1 MLYGTNLV
9 LFAGTDADP
18 QAAGWDYMKFLTSTE
33 TNEAFVQQTGYMP
46 VRQSAFNSTTLQG
59 YYAKAPAG
67 KAGPQS
73 LPFAFVDSTLPAWDT
88 CRDIIATDYTSV
100 LVGQSTAD
108 AALSKM
114 AQSCNSALAQG

>member
-1 MLYGTNLV
+1 LYGTNLV
-9 LFAGTDADP
+9 LFAGTDADT
-18 QAAGWDYMKFLTSTE
+18 QAAGWDYMKFLTSTD

-46 VRQSAFNSTTLQG
+46 VRQSAFNSTALQG

-100 LVGQSTAD
+100 LVGQSTVD
-108 AALSKM
+108 AALTKM
-114 AQSCNSALAQG
+114 AQSCNSVLAQG

>member
-1 MLYGTNLV
+1 
-9 LFAGTDADP
+9 
-18 QAAGWDYMKFLTSTE
+18 MKFLTSTQ

-46 VRQSAFNSTTLQG
+46 VRQSAFNSTALQG

-100 LVGQSTAD
+100 LVGQSTVD
-108 AALSKM
+108 AALTKM
-114 AQSCNSALAQG
+114 AQSCNSVLAQG